1 MPTGRKQIFLR
12 GMKDGI
18 PISLGYFAVA
28 FTLGI
33 HAKNAGL
40 TVFEATLSSL
50 LTNASAGEYGAF
62 SLIRQAAGA
71 MEVIIMMVVINARYL
86 LMSCSLSQKLSP
98 DEPLYKRMLLGHCV
112 TDEIFGISSAY
123 PGKLD
128 PLYAYGAFS
137 VASPGWALG
146 TALGV
151 LVGNILP
158 SNAVSALSV
167 GLYGMFIAVIIPPTK
182 TNKVLSGVVI
192 ISMLSSYLLSV
203 WPLMQAVS
211 EGMRTIILTV
221 VIAGAAAAL
230 FPVKDEEK
238 EAAA

>member
-1 MPTGRKQIFLR
+1 MRTDRKRIFLR

-33 HAKNAGL
+33 HARNAGL
-40 TVFEATLSSL
+40 NVFEATLSSL
-50 LTNASAGEYGAF
+50 LTNASAGEYAAF
-62 SLIRQAAGA
+62 SLIRQAAGV
-71 MEVIIMMVVINARYL
+71 MEVIIMTMVINARYL
-86 LMSCSLSQKLSP
+86 LMSCALSQKLSP
-98 DEPLYKRMLLGHCV
+98 DTPLIERMMLGQCV
-112 TDEIFGISSAY
+112 TDEIFGISAAY

-128 PLYAYGAFS
+128 PVYSYGAFS

-151 LVGNILP
+151 LMGNILP
-158 SNAVSALSV
+158 ANAVSALSV

-182 TNKVLSGVVI
+182 KDRVLTGVVVG
-192 ISMLSSYLLSV
+192 SMALSYVLSV
-203 WPLMQAVS
+203 WPLFDFIS
-211 EGMRTIILTV
+211 EGMRTILLTV
-221 VIAGAAAAL
+221 FIAGAAAAL
-230 FPVKDEEK
+230 FPVREEK